1 MEITLDWDGDV
12 AVAKWNDGE
21 NRLNPDSM
29 DRLHSILDTVAD
41 HEGPTAFVLT
51 GTGKFFSN
59 GLDLDRFADNSEEFE
74 LTFRSLHRFLGR
86 VLDLPCY
93 TVCAINGHAFAGGA
107 LSSSVFDWRI
117 MREDRGFWCMNEI
130 DIKIPVTKAMYG
142 ALASHIPAPALSE
155 ALLTG
160 RRFSGPEALAA
171 GVVDQIE
178 PEDSVLPSAIARAAA
193 MADKD
198 RATMQIHKR
207 HLFGQASELCIAES

>member
-1 MEITLDWDGDV
+1 
-12 AVAKWNDGE
+12 
-21 NRLNPDSM
+21 
-29 DRLHSILDTVAD
+29 
-41 HEGPTAFVLT
+41 
-51 GTGKFFSN
+51 
-59 GLDLDRFADNSEEFE
+59 
-74 LTFRSLHRFLGR
+74 
-86 VLDLPCY
+86 
-93 TVCAINGHAFAGGA
+93 
-107 LSSSVFDWRI
+107 
-117 MREDRGFWCMNEI
+117 MNEI

-198 RATMQIHKR
+198 RETMQIHKW
-207 HLFGQASELCIAES
+207 HLFGQASQLCIAES